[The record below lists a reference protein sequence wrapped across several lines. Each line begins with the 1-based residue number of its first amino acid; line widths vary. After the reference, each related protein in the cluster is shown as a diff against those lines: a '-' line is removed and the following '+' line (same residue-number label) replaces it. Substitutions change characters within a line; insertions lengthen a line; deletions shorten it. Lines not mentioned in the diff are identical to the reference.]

1 MGGGCRVLQGQS
13 VNDSPQGQ
21 QPQGQVADSQ
31 AGILINVCS
40 LPSSLGHP
48 REAGEDPAVQP
59 QVYVVIFFPSFMQ
72 NAAAAAAHSSV
83 WDQKPAFSSKT
94 KPEPTDVK
102 AAHIVSQGDREDLH

>member
-1 MGGGCRVLQGQS
+1 MLQGQS

-59 QVYVVIFFPSFMQ
+59 QVYVVIFFPKLH
-72 NAAAAAAHSSV
+72 AKCSS
-83 WDQKPAFSSKT
+83 SSST
-94 KPEPTDVK
+94 QQCVGSETC
-102 AAHIVSQGDREDLH
+102 I